1 MAKFAKSGREMTA
14 ALAQDLRTYAVK
26 RWPTMNHEW
35 RKAKLA
41 SMLGMKVRRV
51 RSYWD
56 AEENMSPRL
65 SEVEAI
71 QALIG
76 KHQEEADA
84 ALADRIAE
92 LEAQVA
98 FLTAAINR
106 DQMASTGAASHQ
118 AGNGGTGQGQNV
130 PRRRST
136 D

>member
-1 MAKFAKSGREMTA
+1 MTA
-14 ALAQDLRTYAVK
+14 ALANDLRTYAVK

-41 SMLGMKVRRV
+41 SMLNMKVRRV

-71 QALIG
+71 KALI
-76 KHQEEADA
+76 KSKEAADDA
-84 ALADRIAE
+84 DDALARRIAD

-98 FLTAAINR
+98 ILAAAIAR
-106 DQMASTGAASHQ
+106 EALASSRPETHQ
-118 AGNGGTGQGQNV
+118 SSDGGTGESQGM

>member
-1 MAKFAKSGREMTA
+1 MTA
-14 ALAQDLRTYAVK
+14 ALANDLRTYAVK

-41 SMLGMKVRRV
+41 SMLNMKVRRV

-65 SEVEAI
+65 DEVEAI
-71 QALIG
+71 KALI
-76 KHQEEADA
+76 KSKEAAHDA
-84 ALADRIAE
+84 DEALAKRIAD

-98 FLTAAINR
+98 ILAATIAGEAL
-106 DQMASTGAASHQ
+106 ASSGPKTHQ
-118 AGNGGTGQGQNV
+118 SRNGGTGQSQGM
-130 PRRRST
+130 PRRRAT